1 MYMKKWNKIIKVIV
15 ISSCV
20 AGVLVGCSNESEEA
34 KSTEKQKV
42 LSNVT
47 SQEEENQEN
56 QISVQANTGYNQALV
71 GADQVRTALDGSHNQ
86 IIKFDTTDGSSIS
99 AMDAIIGSLVTLDPK
114 HKNILMVD
122 FQYYN
127 NSNESYSW
135 MIPWSIQAFQN
146 GIELQQSIEFSLYV
160 DSSEIFTDVMPGA
173 TLSFALA
180 YELRD
185 ANAPVIIQV
194 KSNSNLFSD
203 DNNMMQVEYDV
214 AKIRRYY
221 SEQIDAATQEAE
233 ESEKEESGALI
244 QNEEQALEYL
254 KKYLED
260 NNAYIPGHIEFD
272 GLTEQGYNF
281 HGYDDMG
288 DHIAT
293 SFWYAVSE
301 DGKIYDGV
309 MGDYVDAMESDISVE
324 YILPYSDSQYY
335 TYDEV
340 SQLSLEDLRIARNEI
355 FARYGYIFRDE
366 GLKEHFERCSWYVP
380 TGMSSEEIESSLND
394 FEKQNLQLIKQC
406 ENE

>member
-1 MYMKKWNKIIKVIV
+1 MYMKKWKKIIKTIV

-20 AGVLVGCSNESEEA
+20 AGVLVSCSNESEEI
-34 KSTEKQKV
+34 KSTEKQQV
-42 LSNVT
+42 LSNII
-47 SQEEENQEN
+47 SQEEEKEEEPVNMQTD
-56 QISVQANTGYNQALV
+56 TGYNQALV
-71 GADQVRTALDGSHNQ
+71 GADQVRTASDGSYNK
-86 IIKFDTTDGSSIS
+86 IIKFDTTDGSSLS
-99 AMDAIIGSLVTLDPK
+99 AMDAIIGSLVTLEPK

-127 NSNESYSW
+127 NSNDSYSW
-135 MIPWSIQAFQN
+135 SVPWSIQAFQN

-194 KSNSNLFSD
+194 KSNSNLFS
-203 DNNMMQVEYDV
+203 NSNTMQVEYDV
-214 AKIRRYY
+214 AKIRQYY
-221 SEQIDAATQEAE
+221 SEQIDAAAKEAE
-233 ESEKEESGALI
+233 ESEKNSGALI
-244 QNEEQALEYL
+244 QNEEQAFEYL

-260 NNAYIPGHIEFD
+260 NSVYIPGHIAFD
-272 GLTEQGYNF
+272 GMIDQGYNF

-288 DHIAT
+288 DHIST
-293 SFWYAVSE
+293 SFWYAVSK
-301 DGKIYDGV
+301 DGRIYDG
-309 MGDYVDAMESDISVE
+309 MMDAYVDEIESNESGE
-324 YILPYSDSQYY
+324 YILPYSDSKYY
-335 TYDEV
+335 TYDEI
-340 SQLSLEDLRIARNEI
+340 SQLSSEDLRIARNEI
-355 FARYGYIFRDE
+355 FARYGYIFSDE
-366 GLKEHFERCSWYVP
+366 GLKEHFANCSWYVP